1 MATATRE
8 PETVVETAF
17 EPVEYWN
24 AVRPNEVLIARRPGP
39 KDRDYD
45 AAADPSVTFFAGYF
59 RATEPW
65 QVELIDT
72 YAGDRAFRAD
82 ISPSQEP
89 IRCDKCGWE
98 TRSSQAF
105 RHHVAQ
111 ES

>member
-8 PETVVETAF
+8 PEIVESAF
-17 EPVEYWN
+17 APVEYWN
-24 AVRPNEVLIARRPGP
+24 AVRPNEVLIARLPGP

-72 YAGDRAFRAD
+72 YANDRAFRAD